1 MLLASSRCSN
11 CSAFVVHIY
20 KRILVGTFGT
30 EFALL
35 FAPNGN
41 QQVLAGNL
49 CAAFLTLDQA
59 STTIHHSHTSLMADV
74 LYHHVSI
81 HLRNHS
87 SNSPHSDSFY

>member
-1 MLLASSRCSN
+1 M
-11 CSAFVVHIY
+11 
-20 KRILVGTFGT
+20 VGTFGT

-59 STTIHHSHTSLMADV
+59 STTIHHSLAEV